1 MVNQSGKIID
11 CTKQLIRR
19 GISQNGSGYLVE
31 YRLYNMT
38 PKTSSRKLGQKGRR
52 TAGYDM
58 R

>member
-31 YRLYNMT
+31 YRLNNMT

-52 TAGYDM
+52 
-58 R
+58 